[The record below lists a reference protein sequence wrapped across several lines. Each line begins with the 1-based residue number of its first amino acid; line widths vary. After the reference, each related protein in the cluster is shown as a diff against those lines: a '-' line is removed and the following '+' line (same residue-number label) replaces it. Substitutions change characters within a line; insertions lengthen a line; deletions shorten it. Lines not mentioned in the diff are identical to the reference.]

1 MGSVL
6 VSIYICMYVYVYGPD
21 NKQNHY
27 GTGEECESECESECE
42 VNSVQVNPLTI
53 GFFSKFEQY

>member
-27 GTGEECESECESECE
+27 GTGEECESECEGKRS
-42 VNSVQVNPLTI
+42 
-53 GFFSKFEQY
+53 FSISMQGNVLCKR

>member
-6 VSIYICMYVYVYGPD
+6 VSIYICMYLYVYGQD

-27 GTGEECESECESECE
+27 GTGEECESECE
-42 VNSVQVNPLTI
+42 VNSVQVTVRCKL
-53 GFFSKFEQY
+53 